1 MVWILSILRAR
12 SKVGV
17 DAGCNTVR
25 KRNLV
30 ADARGLRLKP
40 ELFFPTSKVET
51 KQLQPRQ
58 ARDGEPGV
66 KGGM

>member
-1 MVWILSILRAR
+1 MGALSSERA
-12 SKVGV
+12 GV

-30 ADARGLRLKP
+30 ADACGLRLNP
-40 ELFFPTSKVET
+40 EFFFPTNKVET